1 MCAYLKERNP
11 RTLPFLALPYDG
23 SQRTVLQHASH
34 PVLGF
39 ASSTMFGNPLRF
51 VCLDKGLYEQGTRPS
66 TTRTRLICLSPR
78 VEQLIDDRRGI
89 HLRGSIEQ
97 RLLTLMTTTMPH
109 MQFIHHGSYVRYI
122 KTIARIPWRRSRMR
136 ISQTASLSPRRVR
149 AIEPPQPYDTYPHH
163 ASELSIRSTM
173 KRA

>member
-1 MCAYLKERNP
+1 M
-11 RTLPFLALPYDG
+11 
-23 SQRTVLQHASH
+23 
-34 PVLGF
+34 
-39 ASSTMFGNPLRF
+39 
-51 VCLDKGLYEQGTRPS
+51 CLDKGLYEPGTRPS

-78 VEQLIDDRRGI
+78 VEQLTDNRRGI

-97 RLLTLMTTTMPH
+97 RLLTLIIATTMPH

-136 ISQTASLSPRRVR
+136 ISHTGSQSPRHTR
-149 AIEPPQPYDTYPHH
+149 AIEPPQLYDAYPHH

-173 KRA
+173 KKASCQASGSAAKTITNMIL